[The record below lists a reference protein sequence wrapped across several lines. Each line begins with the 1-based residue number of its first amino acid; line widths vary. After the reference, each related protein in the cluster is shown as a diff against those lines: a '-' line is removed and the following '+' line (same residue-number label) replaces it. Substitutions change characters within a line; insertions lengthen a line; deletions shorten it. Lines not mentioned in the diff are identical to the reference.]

1 MFKRKKKTGIPKQL
15 SVPPMPNLNPNY
27 KPPMGL
33 QNDFDNAQCQ
43 QECEVL
49 ANLRGV
55 QALIRELERRKEDLE
70 HQHFPMI
77 YWATAA
83 MMEVRDR
90 IPRYCFKTTNG
101 IVDRGDIEAA
111 LQMLR
116 FVLDGKNINN
126 EKFDVDKFCVEVKDY
141 INNDEAIKA
150 IDNELKM
157 MREKQAKLKESLGI
171 K

>member
-1 MFKRKKKTGIPKQL
+1 MFRRKKTGIPKQL
-15 SVPPMPNLNPNY
+15 SVPPMPNPNPDY

-49 ANLRGV
+49 AKLRDV

-70 HQHFPMI
+70 RQHFPML

-83 MMEVRDR
+83 MMEACDH
-90 IPRYCFKTTNG
+90 IPRYHFKPTNG
-101 IVDRGDIEAA
+101 IVNKGDIETV

-116 FVLDGKNINN
+116 FHLDEKNINN

-157 MREKQAKLKESLGI
+157 MREKQAQLKESLGI

>member
-1 MFKRKKKTGIPKQL
+1 MFRRKKTGIPKQL
-15 SVPPMPNLNPNY
+15 SVPPMPNPNPDY

-43 QECEVL
+43 QESEVL
-49 ANLRGV
+49 AKLRDV

-70 HQHFPMI
+70 RQYFPMI

-90 IPRYCFKTTNG
+90 IPRYHFKTPNG
-101 IVDRGDIEAA
+101 IVDRGDIETA

-116 FVLDGKNINN
+116 FALDEKNINN
-126 EKFDVDKFCVEVKDY
+126 EKFDADKFCVEVKDY
-141 INNDEAIKA
+141 INNDETIKA
-150 IDNELKM
+150 VDNELKM
-157 MREKQAKLKESLGI
+157 MREKQAQLKESLGI